1 MTESGADEFV
11 PVAELDYEQARDEL
25 ADVVTTLERGGL
37 GLDESLSLW
46 ERGEA
51 LATRCTQ
58 HLEGARDRIEA
69 ALNPDDAEDD
79 DTDED

>member
-1 MTESGADEFV
+1 MTEPADFT

-37 GLDESLSLW
+37 GLDASLSLW

-51 LATRCTQ
+51 LAKRCTE
-58 HLEGARDRIEA
+58 HLEGARTRIEA
-69 ALNPDDAEDD
+69 ALNSDEDEDD
-79 DTDED
+79 